1 MAWPTIGPHA
11 MGRGAGQLDLI
22 RKRNPGVGHSH
33 QRMLTYN
40 GQTIGV
46 AVTHRPQ
53 PDDFGATA

>member
-1 MAWPTIGPHA
+1 

-40 GQTIGV
+40 GQTIEV

-53 PDDFGATA
+53 PGDFGATA